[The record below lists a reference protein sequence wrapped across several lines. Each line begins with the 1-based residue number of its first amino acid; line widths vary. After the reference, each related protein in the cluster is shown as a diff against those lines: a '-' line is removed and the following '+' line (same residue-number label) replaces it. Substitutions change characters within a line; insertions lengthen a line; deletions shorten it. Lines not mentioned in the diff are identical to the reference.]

1 MADNKQY
8 KLAIEIAGMIDRS
21 LGEACNLTK
30 KQLKAVAKEAAATS
44 KESVSF
50 SDAMGQAGSGI
61 DGLWNGATAAVKTTA
76 EALLAAGAA
85 AGVAGGLIIHVGSDF
100 ESAFAGVKKTVDATD
115 QQLADLEEGL
125 REMAKNKP
133 QTAVELAEIAEAAGQ
148 LGIHT
153 ENIEDFTNVM
163 ADLKVATNLGDEGAS
178 QFAKFANITGMT
190 QDKFDR
196 LGSSV
201 VDLGNHMATTEADIV
216 SMAMRLAGAGTQV
229 KMNEADIMGFA
240 AALSSVGIEAE
251 MGGSAMSKMMIEM
264 QLAVETGLDAWGPLE
279 ETLARTGRTTAQA
292 EIAVEKGGNALKNFA
307 AATGQNS
314 KQLRES
320 VKEAQK
326 SAGSLYDFAKVAN
339 MTSEEFAAAFK
350 DNAAKAMG
358 AFISGLN
365 DTERLGQSAIVTLDS
380 MDIKEVRLRDTL
392 LRAANAS
399 GLFNESI
406 DMANRAF
413 EENTALT
420 KEADQ
425 RYATFESRL
434 DMVKNRVT
442 DMGITLYQDF
452 RQPLSDVLDV
462 ALKFTDEADFF
473 DPAYI
478 DNMAKNFQKNIPTV
492 IRQVGDVKDAVL
504 DFAGPFIELGD
515 WMIENPDVIAG
526 TLVGIGTTIAT
537 LKLAQTV
544 NNVTTSIKGLYM
556 AMASNPITASI
567 GLVALAGGALVGI
580 STKVKMA
587 NKELK
592 DQDLAKHFGTISL
605 SLEELNKVA
614 ENILDTG
621 NRKNLNSFIEQ
632 MGKVR
637 DISRDLEKQE
647 ETLKKINWKISMGME
662 LTDSE
667 LSSYKSTIDQYIE
680 SSISAVEQQHYT
692 ATIAV
697 QTIFNGDGGDGIIAS
712 FNQFYSSVEADV
724 RKAGRELGE
733 AYDKA
738 MKDEIIDPFEQE
750 DIDKLIKKLQEA
762 QNQVMEAK
770 SQAEWSI
777 MSDDYFNGGKLDADS
792 FMNLQDKIK
801 KQSESDMS
809 YYREAHKIA
818 LEANRQVLNR
828 SLSDPNATEFNK
840 KMARQEAAVTES
852 ELQGAYQDR
861 TVETQGKAIS
871 FTLDTLAAQY
881 PEVMGQIDEFSGFI
895 GDYLDKSIAENSDA
909 WETGTSEQYV
919 NAIKMFKDSPE
930 INQASKEAMKDIL
943 KGIAPQIE
951 DWEAIADNYKAQGK
965 KVPESVQKGL
975 NDVDLIK
982 AILGDEGKIVEMM
995 DEHLENSPEAVA
1007 LFTTAEKVGSWV
1019 PEFMSK
1025 RMGNTDSIDEAIRK
1039 LHEHAERELQS
1050 RFGNMT
1056 VYGEVEVDFNI
1067 GVGRVTTRQSS
1078 TSNPNAGKNGNS
1090 IREVFEPHAEGGI
1103 FDTPH
1108 YGVFAE
1114 AGPEAFI
1121 PLDGSEHAKSIW
1133 QKAGEA
1139 LGVLGSGSQ
1148 TRGGNGLPSVG
1159 NYDNSESKIMYSPTY
1174 QIYGS
1179 SVDTVKQA
1187 TNDDFQR
1194 FENFMHQYEK
1204 KQRRLGF

>member
-1 MADNKQY
+1 VADNKQY

-30 KQLKAVAKEAAATS
+30 KQLKEVAKEAAATS
-44 KESVSF
+44 NESVSF
-50 SDAMGQAGSGI
+50 TDAMGKAGSGI

-153 ENIEDFTNVM
+153 ENIEEFTNVM

-178 QFAKFANITGMT
+178 QFAKFANITGMA

-201 VDLGNHMATTEADIV
+201 VDLGNHMATTESDIV

-279 ETLARTGRTTAQA
+279 EALARTGHTTTQA
-292 EIAVEKGGNALKNFA
+292 EIAVEKGGNALKKFA

-320 VKEAQK
+320 VKDAQK
-326 SAGSLYDFAKVAN
+326 SAGSLQDFADVAN
-339 MTSEEFAAAFK
+339 MTAEEFATAFK

-365 DTERLGQSAIVTLDS
+365 DTDRLGQSAIVTLES

-452 RQPLSDVLDV
+452 REPLSDVLDV
-462 ALKFTDEADFF
+462 ALKFTDEADLF

-478 DNMAKNFQKNIPTV
+478 DGMAKNFQKSIPTV
-492 IRQVGDVKDAVL
+492 IRQIGEAKDAVV

-515 WMIENPDVIAG
+515 WMIENPDVVAG
-526 TLVGIGTTIAT
+526 TLVGIGTAIAS
-537 LKLAQTV
+537 LKLAQTIT
-544 NNVTTSIKGLYM
+544 NVTDSIKGLYF
-556 AMASNPITASI
+556 AMASNPVTAAI
-567 GLVALAGGALVGI
+567 GLAALAGGAIVGI

-587 NKELK
+587 NAELRK
-592 DQDLAKHFGTISL
+592 QRLDESFGTISL
-605 SLEELNKVA
+605 SLSELDEVT
-614 ENILDTG
+614 ERILDTG
-621 NRKNLNSFIEQ
+621 NRKNINSFIDQ
-632 MGKVR
+632 MGKIA
-637 DISRDLEKQE
+637 DISRTLRQQE
-647 ETLKKINWKISMGME
+647 ESLKKLNWKISMGMD
-662 LTDSE
+662 LTDSD
-667 LSSYKSTIDQYIE
+667 LKSYESTIYQYIE
-680 SSISAVEQQHYT
+680 SSISAVEQEHYA

-697 QTIFNGDGGDGIIAS
+697 KTLFKGEGGEDIITS
-712 FNQFYSSVEADV
+712 LDEFYRGVEDEV
-724 RKAGRELGE
+724 KAAGNTLGE
-733 AYDKA
+733 AYRVA
-738 MKDEIIDPFEQE
+738 MEDEIITPMEQKR
-750 DIDKLIKKLQEA
+750 IDQLINNFTDLK
-762 QNQVMEAK
+762 NQVMEAE
-770 SQAEWSI
+770 SQAEWQILKGEILDGSQLTRE
-777 MSDDYFNGGKLDADS
+777 SYENLSKRANDQAQKDKETYLRSYGKALTANNLKLD
-792 FMNLQDKIK
+792 KT
-801 KQSESDMS
+801 
-809 YYREAHKIA
+809 
-818 LEANRQVLNR
+818 
-828 SLSDPNATEFNK
+828 LSDPTISREEKDKAITDAENNELKQKEAHQKRNAEVEKKITDLQLEAVSGALSKRINENKNELINYLAFSGNVANALIDMLNIQDFNDLTK
-840 KMARQEAAVTES
+840 G
-852 ELQGAYQDR
+852 ELQGQWEELKPKLGDLLLLKKDYEDR
-861 TVETQGKAIS
+861 GKEIPES
-871 FTLDTLAAQY
+871 LAKGIRDAATAGVL
-881 PEVMGQIDEFSGFI
+881 E
-895 GDYLDKSIAENSDA
+895 GD
-909 WETGTSEQYV
+909 V
-919 NAIKMFKDSPE
+919 NALWVLL
-930 INQASKEAMKDIL
+930 EATANGAEYQRLVEGMGNHGIDITEEVA
-943 KGIAPQIE
+943 KGII
-951 DWEAIADNYKAQGK
+951 NGKYK
-965 KVPESVQKGL
+965 VDESISLLYDHTQSQF
-975 NDVDLIK
+975 D
-982 AILGDEGKIVEMM
+982 
-995 DEHLENSPEAVA
+995 
-1007 LFTTAEKVGSWV
+1007 
-1019 PEFMSK
+1019 SK
-1025 RMGNTDSIDEAIRK
+1025 
-1039 LHEHAERELQS
+1039 
-1050 RFGNMT
+1050 FGHMT
-1056 VYGEVEVDFNI
+1056 VYGEVDFNWE
-1067 GVGRVTTRQSS
+1067 VGSVATRQSS
-1078 TSNPNAGKNGNS
+1078 TANPNAGKGNNS
-1090 IREVFEPHAEGGI
+1090 NAVREVFIPAHAEGGI

-1121 PLDGSEHAKSIW
+1121 PLDGSDHAKSIW

-1139 LGVLGSGSQ
+1139 LGVIGVSQ
-1148 TRGGNGLPSVG
+1148 RSNNGTSTAFG
-1159 NYDNSESKIMYSPTY
+1159 EIQDNSESKIVYAPV
-1174 QIYGS
+1174 IHVNGS
-1179 SVDTVKQA
+1179 GEESVKKVLT
-1187 TNDDFQR
+1187 DDFQR
-1194 FENFMHQYEK
+1194 FESFMRQYK
-1204 KQRRLGF
+1204 KNQKRLEF

>member
-1 MADNKQY
+1 MANKEY
-8 KLAIEIAGMIDRS
+8 ELAIKIAGMIDQS
-21 LGEACNLTK
+21 LNESCNLTK
-30 KQLKAVAKEAAATS
+30 KQLRAVAKEAAAAS

-50 SDAMGQAGSGI
+50 ADAMGNAGSGI
-61 DGLWNGATAAVKTTA
+61 DGLWNGATKAVKTTA

-178 QFAKFANITGMT
+178 QFAKFANITNMS

-201 VDLGNHMATTEADIV
+201 VDLGNHMATTESDIV
-216 SMAMRLAGAGTQV
+216 GMAMRLAGAGTQV

-279 ETLARTGRTTAQA
+279 DALSKTGHTTAQA

-320 VKEAQK
+320 VKAAQK
-326 SAGSLYDFAKVAN
+326 SAGSLQDFADVAN

-365 DTERLGQSAIVTLDS
+365 DTERLGQSAIVTLES

-452 RQPLSDVLDV
+452 RDPLSDVLDV
-462 ALKFTDEADFF
+462 ALEFTEEADLF

-478 DNMAKNFQKNIPTV
+478 DGVAKNFQKSIPTV
-492 IRQVGDVKDAVL
+492 IRQIGDAKDAVV

-544 NNVTTSIKGLYM
+544 NNVTTSIKGLYI
-556 AMASNPITASI
+556 AMASNPITAAI
-567 GLVALAGGALVGI
+567 GLVALAGGAIVGI
-580 STKVKMA
+580 ATQVDIA
-587 NKELK
+587 NKRLK
-592 DQDLAKHFGTISL
+592 KQDLAKHFGNISL
-605 SLEELNKVA
+605 SMEDLDQAAKQ
-614 ENILDTG
+614 ILG
-621 NRKNLNSFIEQ
+621 MENRKNFELFTEQLNEMDTITRKLEQ
-632 MGKVR
+632 HQQTFGK
-637 DISRDLEKQE
+637 L
-647 ETLKKINWKISMGME
+647 NWKIGMGIE
-662 LTDSE
+662 LTKADRE
-667 LSSYKSTIDQYIE
+667 NYTAAIDGYIE
-680 SSISAVEQQHYT
+680 TSIAAIEQQHYT
-692 ATIAV
+692 ANVAV
-697 QTIFNGDGGDGIIAS
+697 QTLFKGNGGEELSSSFDQFYLSAQADISAAGKRLGDAYHDAMQDGIVSPIE
-712 FNQFYSSVEADV
+712 QETIE
-724 RKAGRELGE
+724 RLTRELQQ
-733 AYDKA
+733 
-738 MKDEIIDPFEQE
+738 IQE
-750 DIDKLIKKLQEA
+750 R
-762 QNQVMEAK
+762 VME
-770 SQAEWSI
+770 SDRLAEWDV
-777 MSDDYFNGGKLDADS
+777 MATDYFNGGKLDAES
-792 FMNLQDKIK
+792 FLNLQGKIDDKVK
-801 KQSESDMS
+801 EDMS
-809 YYREAHKIA
+809 IYREAYKTTLATNDRI
-818 LEANRQVLNR
+818 LDSQLNN
-828 SLSDPNATEFNK
+828 PNATEFNK
-840 KMARQEAAVTES
+840 KVAQQEYDAANLAAEEQYKDRRIETS
-852 ELQGAYQDR
+852 ERAM
-861 TVETQGKAIS
+861 K
-871 FTLDTLAAQY
+871 FTTDTLTTQY
-881 PEVMGQIDEFSGFI
+881 PEVMGQLNEFPEFI
-895 GDYLDKSIAENSDA
+895 GDYLNQSMINNADEWVSGSSIPFQIALD
-909 WETGTSEQYV
+909 
-919 NAIKMFKDSPE
+919 AIKNSPE
-930 INQASKEAMKDIL
+930 ISQASKDAMKEIL
-943 KGIAPQIE
+943 DGLSPQVE
-951 DWEAIADNYKAQGK
+951 DMEALAASYEAQGK
-965 KVPESVQKGL
+965 PITEGIRKGL
-975 NDVDLIK
+975 NNIELMK
-982 AILGDEGKIVEMM
+982 ALVGDEGAIMNLL
-995 DEHLENSPEAVA
+995 DEYLTSSPEALA
-1007 LFTTAEKVGSWV
+1007 LFSSAEGAGGWVAGSMGNGIEKNSYKATNAAEKVADDVDGIL
-1019 PEFMSK
+1019 
-1025 RMGNTDSIDEAIRK
+1025 R
-1039 LHEHAERELQS
+1039 S

-1056 VYGEVEVDFNI
+1056 VYGEVEV
-1067 GVGRVTTRQSS
+1067 
-1078 TSNPNAGKNGNS
+1078 
-1090 IREVFEPHAEGGI
+1090 
-1103 FDTPH
+1103 
-1108 YGVFAE
+1108 
-1114 AGPEAFI
+1114 
-1121 PLDGSEHAKSIW
+1121 
-1133 QKAGEA
+1133 
-1139 LGVLGSGSQ
+1139 
-1148 TRGGNGLPSVG
+1148 
-1159 NYDNSESKIMYSPTY
+1159 
-1174 QIYGS
+1174 
-1179 SVDTVKQA
+1179 
-1187 TNDDFQR
+1187 
-1194 FENFMHQYEK
+1194 
-1204 KQRRLGF
+1204 